1 MNSLIFWVRKEAQ
14 EEPKEMEDKE
24 EGGEGGAG
32 WTLAG
37 VVLWSNQ
44 NHEGIERWIIY
55 IYKII
60 KMLCFQLEG
69 YFFFFFPNMLLTLFI
84 AALNLRCVLF

>member
-1 MNSLIFWVRKEAQ
+1 MKSLIFWVRKEAQ

-44 NHEGIERWIIY
+44 NHPGIERWIIQDY
-55 IYKII
+55 
-60 KMLCFQLEG
+60 
-69 YFFFFFPNMLLTLFI
+69 
-84 AALNLRCVLF
+84 

>member
-55 IYKII
+55 IR
-60 KMLCFQLEG
+60 LSRCFVSNLKG
-69 YFFFFFPNMLLTLFI
+69 TFFFFFSEHVTNTVY
-84 AALNLRCVLF
+84 CCT

>member
-37 VVLWSNQ
+37 VVPWSNQ

-55 IYKII
+55 I
-60 KMLCFQLEG
+60 
-69 YFFFFFPNMLLTLFI
+69 
-84 AALNLRCVLF
+84 